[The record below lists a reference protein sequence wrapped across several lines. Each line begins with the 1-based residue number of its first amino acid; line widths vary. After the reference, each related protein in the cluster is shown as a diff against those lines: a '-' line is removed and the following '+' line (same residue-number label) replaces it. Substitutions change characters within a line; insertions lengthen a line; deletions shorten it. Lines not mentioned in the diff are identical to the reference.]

1 MKRLFI
7 AVFAMAALAA
17 CSKEEAVNI
26 DRGEAIGFGNP
37 FVDNATRAIDG
48 TYSGSKALTTFNVW
62 GTVTG
67 NSKTVNVFDGA
78 TCTGNVGMD
87 VWGCDQT
94 EYWIPNCNYNF
105 TAIVD
110 ADSNGV
116 ATGDYDMPISI
127 TVTSDGTRDLL
138 LATATATTDANGA
151 PSQNPVA
158 FTFAHLMSKAHFT
171 FKNTVGSN
179 NYAFQV
185 TDVKVSNLY
194 TKGVYTIGASTPWSV
209 SAVSTTPL
217 EFGHAVYAE
226 GASSITNGQS
236 ATSNYA
242 RTFLP
247 ATYGDTNK
255 FTVTFTAYMLYKGQ
269 NLGSKNYTIEAK
281 HTFEPSRAYNFVIE
295 LGAGDEI
302 KFKVE
307 DVKGWSETPD
317 ISIP

>member
-1 MKRLFI
+1 MKKAII
-7 AVFAMAALAA
+7 ALAAVVALAA
-17 CSKEEAVNI
+17 CSKEETLIA
-26 DRGEAIGFGNP
+26 DRGDAIGFGTP

-48 TYSGSKALTTFNVW
+48 TYSGGNKALTTFNVW

-67 NSKTVNVFDGA
+67 NGKTVNVFAGA

-87 VWGCDQT
+87 VWGCDET
-94 EYWIPNCNYNF
+94 EYWIPNCSYNF

-110 ADSNGV
+110 HNSVGSDDN
-116 ATGDYDMPISI
+116 DMPTTI

-171 FKNTVGSN
+171 FKNTVGSS

-185 TDVKVSNLY
+185 TDVKVSDLY
-194 TKGVYTIGASTPWSV
+194 TSGTYTIGASTPWSV
-209 SAVSTTPL
+209 STVSTTPL

-226 GASSITNGQS
+226 GASSITNGQT

-247 ATYGDTNK
+247 ARSSSL
-255 FTVTFTAYMLYKGQ
+255 AR
-269 NLGSKNYTIEAK
+269 S
-281 HTFEPSRAYNFVIE
+281 
-295 LGAGDEI
+295 
-302 KFKVE
+302 
-307 DVKGWSETPD
+307 
-317 ISIP
+317 

>member
-1 MKRLFI
+1 MKKLFI
-7 AVFAMAALAA
+7 AMLAVAAVTA
-17 CSKEEAVNI
+17 CAKDEAISI
-26 DRGEAIGFGNP
+26 DRQAIGFGNP
-37 FVDNATRAIDG
+37 FVENSTREAIDSS
-48 TYSGSKALTTFNVW
+48 YSGTKALTTFYVW

-67 NSKTVNVFDGA
+67 NGNTVNVFNGA
-78 TCTGNVGMD
+78 KCTGNVNMD

-94 EYWIPNCNYNF
+94 EYWVPNCAYNF
-105 TAIVD
+105 TAIAD

-116 ATGDYDMPISI
+116 ATGDNDMPESI

-138 LATATATTDANGA
+138 YATATATTDINAT

-158 FTFAHLMSKAHFT
+158 FSFSHLMSKAHFT

-194 TKGVYTIGASTPWSV
+194 TKGVYTIGATTPWAV

-226 GASSITNGQS
+226 GVSSIANGQTV
-236 ATSNYA
+236 TSNYA
-242 RTFLP
+242 RTLLP
-247 ATYGDTNK
+247 ATYGEDNK
-255 FTVTFTAYMLYKGQ
+255 FTVTFTAYMLYKGK
-269 NLGSKNYTIEAK
+269 NLGSKDYTIEAA
-281 HTFEPSRAYNFVIE
+281 HTFAPNCAYNFVVE

-302 KFKVE
+302 TFKVQE
-307 DVKGWSETPD
+307 VQGWSQIPD
-317 ISIP
+317 IDIP

>member
-1 MKRLFI
+1 MKKVIFALA
-7 AVFAMAALAA
+7 AVVALAA
-17 CSKEEAVNI
+17 CSKEQTLVQSP
-26 DRGEAIGFGNP
+26 REAIGFGNP
-37 FVDNATRAIDG
+37 FIENATRAIDG
-48 TYSGSKALTTFNVW
+48 TYSGNKALTTFNVW

-67 NSKTVNVFDGA
+67 NSKTVNVFAGA
-78 TCTGNVGMD
+78 TCTGSIGMD
-87 VWGCDQT
+87 VWGCDAT
-94 EYWIPNCNYNF
+94 EYWIPNCSYNF

-110 ADSNGV
+110 HISVGNDDN
-116 ATGDYDMPISI
+116 DMPTTI

-138 LATATATTDANGA
+138 LATATATTDENGA

-171 FKNTVGSN
+171 FENTVGSD

-194 TKGVYTIGASTPWSV
+194 TSGTYTIGATTPWAV

-217 EFGHAVYAE
+217 EFGPAVYTE
-226 GASSITNGQS
+226 GASSITNGKP

-247 ATYGDTNK
+247 ATYGDSNK
-255 FTVTFTAYMLYKGQ
+255 FTVTFTAHMLYKGK

-302 KFKVE
+302 TFKVQ
-307 DVKGWSETPD
+307 DVNGWGDTPD
-317 ISIP
+317 ITIP

>member
-1 MKRLFI
+1 MKKFFI
-7 AVFAMAALAA
+7 AIVALAA
-17 CSKEEAVNI
+17 AVACSNDDIISI
-26 DRGEAIGFGNP
+26 DRQAIGFGNP
-37 FVDNATRAIDG
+37 FVENATRAAIDAS
-48 TYSGSKALTTFNVW
+48 YSGNKPLTTFNVW

-67 NSKTVNVFDGA
+67 NSNTVNVFNGA
-78 TCTGNVGMD
+78 TCTGNIDMD

-94 EYWIPNCNYNF
+94 EYWVPSCAYNF
-105 TAIVD
+105 TAIAD

-116 ATGDYDMPISI
+116 ETGENDMPTKI

-138 LATATATTDANGA
+138 YATATATTNVNAE

-158 FTFAHLMSKAHFT
+158 FSFSHLMSKAHFT
-171 FKNTVGSN
+171 FKNTVGNS

-194 TKGVYTIGASTPWSV
+194 TKGVYTIGATTPWSV

-226 GASSITNGQS
+226 GASSITNGQT

-255 FTVTFTAYMLYKGQ
+255 FTVTFTAYMLYKGK
-269 NLGSKNYTIEAK
+269 NLGAKNYTIEAT
-281 HTFEPSRAYNFVIE
+281 HTFAPNCAYNFVVE

-302 KFKVE
+302 TFKVQN
-307 DVKGWSETPD
+307 VNGWGKIPD
-317 ISIP
+317 INIP

>member
-1 MKRLFI
+1 MKRIFVI
-7 AVFAMAALAA
+7 FALAA
-17 CSKEEAVNI
+17 TLVGCAKEDIVREAP
-26 DRGEAIGFGNP
+26 RQAIGFGNP
-37 FVDNATRAIDG
+37 FIENATRAIDG
-48 TYSGSKALTTFNVW
+48 TYSGNKALTTFNVW

-67 NSKTVNVFDGA
+67 NSNTVNVFAGA

-116 ATGDYDMPISI
+116 ATGDYDMPTAI

-171 FKNTVGSN
+171 FKNTVGSD

-185 TDVKVSNLY
+185 TDVKVSDLY
-194 TKGVYTIGASTPWSV
+194 TSGTYTIGASTPWSV

-217 EFGHAVYAE
+217 VFGNAVYAE
-226 GASSITNGQS
+226 GASSITNGQT

-255 FTVTFTAYMLYKGQ
+255 FTVRFTAHMLYKGQ

-302 KFKVE
+302 TFKVQN
-307 DVKGWSETPD
+307 VNGWGETPD
-317 ISIP
+317 ITIP

>member
-1 MKRLFI
+1 MKKVIFALA
-7 AVFAMAALAA
+7 AVVALAA
-17 CSKEEAVNI
+17 CSKEQTVVA
-26 DRGEAIGFGNP
+26 DRGDAIGFGTP
-37 FVDNATRAIDG
+37 FVENATRAIDG
-48 TYSGSKALTTFNVW
+48 TYSGTKALTTFNVW

-67 NSKTVNVFDGA
+67 NSKTVNVFAGA

-87 VWGCDQT
+87 VWGCDET
-94 EYWIPNCNYNF
+94 EYWIPNCSYNF

-110 ADSNGV
+110 HNSVGNDDNN
-116 ATGDYDMPISI
+116 MPTTI

-171 FKNTVGSN
+171 FKNTVGSS

-185 TDVKVSNLY
+185 TDVKVSDLY
-194 TKGVYTIGASTPWSV
+194 TSGTYTIGASTPWSV

-226 GASSITNGQS
+226 GASSITNGQT
-236 ATSNYA
+236 ATSNHA

-307 DVKGWSETPD
+307 DVNGWGETPD
-317 ISIP
+317 ITIP